1 VGEGA
6 CVRVTRY
13 NIVMKTAAAMRA
25 LRNVSMLGDWQA
37 NRLPNLEWRREAGTS
52 LSLRSEVKRC

>member
-1 VGEGA
+1 MGEGG

-13 NIVMKTAAAMRA
+13 NMVMKTAAATRA

-37 NRLPNLEWRREAGTS
+37 NLLPNQ
-52 LSLRSEVKRC
+52 K